1 MLIEGR
7 REMHN
12 VDKRVDM
19 ILHTHSSD
27 TIPPPQTFVSVYNSS
42 AEAAAGAALAE
53 AAALASDMLRA
64 VLLLSDHWSQQA
76 NRMSFLFVKKVCRF
90 LPSIPRG

>member
-1 MLIEGR
+1 
-7 REMHN
+7 
-12 VDKRVDM
+12 M

-64 VLLLSDHWSQQA
+64 VLLLSDHWSQQV
-76 NRMSFLFVKKVCRF
+76 NRRCRFCSYKKVLSF
-90 LPSIPRG
+90 PSINTQGVIFVTVSKV